1 MEEREARKLLHRR
14 LKDVCGF
21 SISPEFRNFLVC
33 LLLLAGVI
41 LYLGGKPAF
50 REKVTV
56 VSNML
61 ERSVVADYVVVDLN
75 ILLGLHL

>member
-50 REKVTV
+50 REKVTLNV
-56 VSNML
+56 VQ
-61 ERSVVADYVVVDLN
+61 YVET
-75 ILLGLHL
+75 